1 MAEPNQKK
9 TQTSRLYNKCVS
21 ECATKKKF
29 NYETTAASNLCHT
42 NKSLSLRYPLFCVFL
57 QKYPMKKKA
66 KEKKR
71 KNIVNMCGRAI
82 RRVFEIKIPYWE
94 NVCRPRVWLS
104 VCHMKFAEISA
115 WDYPSGFAQYAKYTM
130 EESPDANANSNLYPM
145 LIMYTHGTAST
156 DFCHTFKNT
165 RIRLSYLE
173 GWTGVCSVRYATM

>member
-94 NVCRPRVWLS
+94 NVCGPRCVVECVS
-104 VCHMKFAEISA
+104 YEICR
-115 WDYPSGFAQYAKYTM
+115 DKC
-130 EESPDANANSNLYPM
+130 L
-145 LIMYTHGTAST
+145 
-156 DFCHTFKNT
+156 
-165 RIRLSYLE
+165 RLSQRI
-173 GWTGVCSVRYATM
+173 CSICEIHDGRESWRKRQLQPLPNVNYVYARNSFDRFLSHIQKYAHTSFVLRGMNGGL